1 MDREQMTEEQRRIAY
16 ELAAIIAENDRR
28 EAEAV
33 QGYTDQLSAI
43 SRAQEAFEGV
53 DEVLAFLGELEAATK
68 EKTADELSHARD
80 LLAEYTALTGIA
92 AKED

>member
-53 DEVLAFLGELEAATK
+53 DEVLAFLEELEAATK
-68 EKTADELSHARD
+68 EKTADVPVV
-80 LLAEYTALTGIA
+80 
-92 AKED
+92 

>member
-1 MDREQMTEEQRRIAY
+1 MDRKQMTEEQRRIAY
-16 ELAAIIAENDRR
+16 DLAAIIAENDKK

-33 QGYTDQLSAI
+33 KGYTEQLSLI
-43 SRAQEAFEGV
+43 SRAQIVFEG
-53 DEVLAFLGELEAATK
+53 DDDILAFLAGLEAATK

-80 LLAEYTALTGIA
+80 LLSEYTALTGIA

>member
-1 MDREQMTEEQRRIAY
+1 MDREQMTDEQRRIAY

-33 QGYTDQLSAI
+33 QGYTDQLAAI
-43 SRAQEAFEGV
+43 SRAQAAFEGV
-53 DEVLAFLGELEAATK
+53 DEVLAFLEELEAATK

>member
-1 MDREQMTEEQRRIAY
+1 MDSDKMTEEQRRVAC
-16 ELAAIIAENDRR
+16 ELAAIIALNDRR

-33 QGYTDQLSAI
+33 QGYTDQLGVIA
-43 SRAQEAFEGV
+43 RAQAAFEGEE
-53 DEVLAFLGELEAATK
+53 EVLSFLAELEAATK

-80 LLAEYTALTGIA
+80 LLAEYTAATGIQ

>member
-53 DEVLAFLGELEAATK
+53 DEVLAFLEELEAATK

-80 LLAEYTALTGIA
+80 LLAEYTALTGIT

>member
-1 MDREQMTEEQRRIAY
+1 MDSNQMTEEQRRIAC

-33 QGYTDQLSAI
+33 QGYTDQLAAI
-43 SRAQEAFEGV
+43 ARAQAAFTGAEDV
-53 DEVLAFLGELEAATK
+53 QAFLAELEAATK

-80 LLAEYTALTGIA
+80 LLAEYTALTGIQ